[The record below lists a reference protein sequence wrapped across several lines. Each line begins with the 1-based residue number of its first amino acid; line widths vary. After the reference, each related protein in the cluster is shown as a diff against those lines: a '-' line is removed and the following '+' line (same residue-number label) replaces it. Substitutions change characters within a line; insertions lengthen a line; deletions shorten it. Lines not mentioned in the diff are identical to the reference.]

1 MVMCV
6 VILRILRRRAVTAVL
21 ILSASA
27 AVVTS
32 SISAM
37 LRSGVICPAAVGVTT
52 VRRTPVDG
60 FAAVV
65 IVVVLYFRQLKI
77 ERKRISKGCN
87 YASRSSEP

>member
-1 MVMCV
+1 MRV
-6 VILRILRRRAVTAVL
+6 VILGILRRRAVTAVL
-21 ILSASA
+21 IFSA
-27 AVVTS
+27 ATAVVACA
-32 SISAM
+32 IAPV
-37 LRSGVICPAAVGVTT
+37 LAGCVICPTAVGVAA
-52 VRRTPVDG
+52 VRCTPVDG

>member
-1 MVMCV
+1 MCV

-21 ILSASA
+21 VFSAA
-27 AVVTS
+27 TAVVTGS
-32 SISAM
+32 VSAV
-37 LRSGVICPAAVGVTT
+37 LRSGVICPTAIGVAA

>member
-1 MVMCV
+1 MRCV
-6 VILRILRRRAVTAVL
+6 VVLLIVGCRTVASVL
-21 ILSASA
+21 IFAA
-27 AVVTS
+27 ATAVVTGS
-32 SISAM
+32 VSAV
-37 LRSGVICPAAVGVTT
+37 LRSGVICPTAIAVAA